1 MAPSDEHARFV
12 LMKAHSFSRHL
23 RIVAVLL
30 SLSAAW
36 RLCDMLQAP
45 TDKALM
51 RMLDECA
58 KGIPTARDVLSFF
71 RSQGVYDL
79 KGVSQLTRQD
89 IDAMV
94 QEGCNTPVFDGME
107 RTALKSHISALTTQ
121 AQTRL
126 DENAQSQK
134 LYDAANDGRTADVLE
149 LIRNQ
154 TNIDAHVYP
163 NVGGYEHP
171 DGVSVL
177 MVASFRGYD
186 DIVRILCENAAHI
199 DDVGKVLGWSALMLA
214 SAEGH
219 VSVVRDLIEHG
230 ATVDLTDSHGRTALM
245 KSSRNGHDS
254 IVRVL
259 LEAGAQVD
267 RLNFDGRS
275 ALMWACAMGFNGVVQ
290 VLLEYHADPLIR
302 DNKWDIEH
310 WYGYSALD
318 YAARSRDDVWSTA
331 SKRDPLNRWEASK
344 DHKKPCHDLLVTA
357 MEAKA
362 LEAKAAAASNM
373 SARLGRG

>member
-1 MAPSDEHARFV
+1 
-12 LMKAHSFSRHL
+12 
-23 RIVAVLL
+23 
-30 SLSAAW
+30 
-36 RLCDMLQAP
+36 MLQAP

-58 KGIPTARDVLSFF
+58 KGIPTHDARDVLSFF

-107 RTALKSHISALTTQ
+107 GTALKSHISALTTQ

-199 DDVGKVLGWSALMLA
+199 DDVGKVRVHNICVNSAPERVQGVQFFISNVGESVCLCLRTFFLGLLKSIRAMCCVMC
-214 SAEGH
+214 H
-219 VSVVRDLIEHG
+219 VAH
-230 ATVDLTDSHGRTALM
+230 THM
-245 KSSRNGHDS
+245 Y
-254 IVRVL
+254 
-259 LEAGAQVD
+259 
-267 RLNFDGRS
+267 
-275 ALMWACAMGFNGVVQ
+275 ACM
-290 VLLEYHADPLIR
+290 HA
-302 DNKWDIEH
+302 
-310 WYGYSALD
+310 
-318 YAARSRDDVWSTA
+318 
-331 SKRDPLNRWEASK
+331 
-344 DHKKPCHDLLVTA
+344 
-357 MEAKA
+357 
-362 LEAKAAAASNM
+362 
-373 SARLGRG
+373 